1 MDSAPITDPER
12 QFLGCLLSLPHTA
25 ARTVLTEMRAS
36 DVADPA
42 GSHVLQ
48 LVIETVAEG
57 ADPTPAVVFSHAL
70 SSGQAPGE
78 ARRSR
83 LALWLAETY
92 EAAQLPAQA
101 SWLKAVVLER
111 AWRRAVAEHAARVAQ
126 AAEESATD
134 VLAGIT
140 ADTATA
146 DELWNRYQRALDG
159 DNRQARRAGLG
170 VAA

>member
-1 MDSAPITDPER
+1 MDPAPITDPER
-12 QFLGCLLSLPHTA
+12 QFLGCLLSLPHAA
-25 ARTVLTEMRAS
+25 ARSVLAGMRAT

-42 GSHVLQ
+42 CAHVLQ
-48 LVIETVAEG
+48 LVIEAVAEG
-57 ADPTPAVVFSHAL
+57 GDPTPAVVFSHAL
-70 SSGQAPGE
+70 STGQAPGE

-92 EAAQLPAQA
+92 EAAHLPAQA

-111 AWRRAVAEHAARVAQ
+111 AWRRAVAEHASRVGQ

-134 VLAGIT
+134 VLAGIA

-146 DELWNRYQRALDG
+146 DELWTRYQHTLDG
-159 DNRQARRAGLG
+159 DARRPSRLG